1 MKIASVKGFHDVLPG
16 DSARWAWLETR
27 ARDLFARYHFAEI
40 RIPIVERTE
49 LFARSIGD
57 TTDIVEKEMYS
68 FVDRDGTS
76 LTLRP
81 EGTAG
86 VVRAYVEHALWQ
98 KEPVSKLFY
107 FGPMFRR
114 ERPQKGRL
122 RQFHQMG
129 AEVLGRDDPAI
140 DAEVLMLLHD
150 LLLACEIRHFTIEL
164 NSLGD
169 ANCRPA
175 YREAVRAYGETHRSQ
190 LCDNCQRRLERNPLR
205 LLDCKVPTCAALMAE
220 APVMEA
226 FWCNSCREH
235 FAAVRQAL
243 DHARIPY
250 VLAPRIVR
258 GLDYY
263 VRTAFEVKAEGLGAQ
278 NAVGGGGR
286 YDGLVKS
293 LDGPDV
299 PGIGFALGVERML
312 LALGMAVDEQLALA
326 PEIFLAPLGAE
337 SEAHVLVLAHRW
349 RNEGLKVELGAAA
362 RSLKSQMRQADKS
375 GAPFVL
381 IVGEAELESR
391 AATVRDMLRKRD
403 YPRAVAFDWSA
414 GQVRQYL
421 ASLGEVA
428 TPQGQEL
435 AERTR

>member
-1 MKIASVKGFHDVLPG
+1 MKIASVKGFHDILPG
-16 DSARWAWLETR
+16 ESARWSWVEDR
-27 ARDLFARYHFAEI
+27 ARDVFARYHFREI
-40 RIPIVERTE
+40 RIPILERTE
-49 LFARSIGD
+49 LFTRSIGD
-57 TTDIVEKEMYS
+57 TTDIVEKEMYT

-98 KEPVSKLFY
+98 QEPVSKLYY

-122 RQFHQMG
+122 RQFHQVG
-129 AEVLGRDDPAI
+129 VEVLGREDPAI
-140 DAEVLMLLHD
+140 DAEVLALLHD
-150 LLLACEIRHFTIEL
+150 LLAACELRRFTIEV

-169 ANCRPA
+169 AACRPA
-175 YREAVRAYGETHRSQ
+175 YREAVRAFGEAHRSE
-190 LCDNCQRRLERNPLR
+190 LCENCQRRLERNPLR
-205 LLDCKVPTCAALMAE
+205 LLDCKVATCAALMAQ
-220 APVMEA
+220 APVMED
-226 FWCNSCREH
+226 FWCPGCREH
-235 FAAVRQAL
+235 FEAVRRYL
-243 DHARIPY
+243 DRLHIPY
-250 VLAPRIVR
+250 ELAPQIVR

-299 PGIGFALGVERML
+299 PGIGFALGLERVL
-312 LALGMAVDEQLALA
+312 LASALAIDEQLAA
-326 PEIFLAPLGAE
+326 PLEVFLAPLDAE
-337 SEAHVLVLAHRW
+337 AEQHVLALAHRW
-349 RNEGLKVELGAAA
+349 RSQGLKAEVGSAA
-362 RSLKSQMRQADKS
+362 RSLKSQMRQADKC

-381 IVGEAELESR
+381 IVGGTELEAG

-403 YPRAVAFDWSA
+403 YRHAVSFGWTVPEVRA
-414 GQVRQYL
+414 YL
-421 ASLGEVA
+421 ASLGEQPTA
-428 TPQGQEL
+428 PAQG
-435 AERTR
+435 